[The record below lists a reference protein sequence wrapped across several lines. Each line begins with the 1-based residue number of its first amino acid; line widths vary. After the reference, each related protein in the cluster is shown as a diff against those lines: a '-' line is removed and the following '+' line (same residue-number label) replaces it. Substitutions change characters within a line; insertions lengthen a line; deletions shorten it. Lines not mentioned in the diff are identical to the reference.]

1 MVSVP
6 RATLFAEIVVVR
18 LILPVPS
25 KLTPEAVTSPAR
37 AIVRPVAKA
46 VAVSASATA
55 ISAVPSKLVPPI
67 VLAVSNAV
75 AVAAFPL
82 VSWLPVVFTPA
93 KSMFAVPSKETPPIV
108 LAVANAVAVS
118 ATTPVKSLIKV
129 LVTLASISLF
139 ALAVV

>member
-6 RATLFAEIVVVR
+6 RATLLAPIVVVR
-18 LILPVPS
+18 VILPVPS
-25 KLTPEAVTSPAR
+25 KLTPEAVTSPDS
-37 AIVRPVAKA
+37 AIERPVAKA

-93 KSMFAVPSKETPPIV
+93 KSMFAVPLKETPPIV

-118 ATTPVKSLIKV
+118 ALPVRSA
-129 LVTLASISLF
+129 VTLLNVTLSPMPTD
-139 ALAVV
+139 